1 MRAAARCWSPPFIL
15 ALVGSTGRPLLDP
28 LLSTLR
34 APLSINLV
42 VLSTCGAV
50 TLGHFRALRYIV
62 LLLLFVVF
70 IVIFLF
76 FLKHPFFSTS
86 LGPEKEAGRVR
97 VLLVPDEIQCPTP
110 PLTTTRSNFYAV
122 LSFRCQVLG

>member
-1 MRAAARCWSPPFIL
+1 MCAAARCWSPPFIL
-15 ALVGSTGRPLLDP
+15 ALEGSTGRPLLDP

-62 LLLLFVVF
+62 LLLLFVIF
-70 IVIFLF
+70 FVIFLF

-86 LGPEKEAGRVR
+86 LAPRRACASGRRRPSRPVSAG
-97 VLLVPDEIQCPTP
+97 
-110 PLTTTRSNFYAV
+110 
-122 LSFRCQVLG
+122 